1 MSLNLHLDPIDLDQV
16 RLTRR
21 LSPGQRIQ
29 RLLDARAVVVGLIR
43 GRLRRSH
50 PGLSTAALNLK
61 VLEELDRAGRAR
73 WRVRQTIDLPASRA
87 LEIWCA
93 RPEDVIVGKL
103 MAWAEG
109 RSHKHENDIYEMLV
123 FHYLDVDPESTTLD
137 ETYVD
142 AQAHLLGAEVTEFWQ
157 AIQATARQQAQREK

>member
-1 MSLNLHLDPIDLDQV
+1 MSLDLHLDPIDLDQV

-50 PGLSTAALNLK
+50 PELSIAALNLK

-73 WRVRQTIDLPASRA
+73 S
-87 LEIWCA
+87 
-93 RPEDVIVGKL
+93 
-103 MAWAEG
+103 
-109 RSHKHENDIYEMLV
+109 
-123 FHYLDVDPESTTLD
+123 
-137 ETYVD
+137 
-142 AQAHLLGAEVTEFWQ
+142 
-157 AIQATARQQAQREK
+157 